1 MRHVSI
7 VARIGIAGA
16 GGAVDARVEV
26 VVRPRP
32 AIRDVRRILG
42 RSAARP
48 ASRTRG
54 NGTLAADRAV
64 ELALG
69 AWRDA
74 LRRLADAPPG
84 TPANVDAAMAAED
97 ARRAYAGAA
106 AQRYGAFKQVA
117 DLSSEDGDSPNAV
130 RAGSSAEFASEHGRN
145 AAEIARLSEELRT
158 AGEERQQALDAAVA
172 ADAEAY
178 DAVEWRAYDDAITV
192 EAEAYE
198 ALRHAMD
205 AGRGVI

>member
-1 MRHVSI
+1 
-7 VARIGIAGA
+7 
-16 GGAVDARVEV
+16 
-26 VVRPRP
+26 
-32 AIRDVRRILG
+32 
-42 RSAARP
+42 
-48 ASRTRG
+48 
-54 NGTLAADRAV
+54 V

-106 AQRYGAFKQVA
+106 AQRYDAFRQVA
-117 DLSSEDGDSPNAV
+117 DLSSEDGDGADSGGLGAPA
-130 RAGSSAEFASEHGRN
+130 AFASEHGTS

-205 AGRGVI
+205 AGRGVV

>member
-7 VARIGIAGA
+7 VARVVPAA
-16 GGAVDARVEV
+16 MAPPDARVKV
-26 VVRPRP
+26 VVRPR
-32 AIRDVRRILG
+32 AGTSDVRRILG

-117 DLSSEDGDSPNAV
+117 DLSSEDGDLGDSRGWGA
-130 RAGSSAEFASEHGRN
+130 SAAFASEHGRN
-145 AAEIARLSEELRT
+145 AAEIARL
-158 AGEERQQALDAAVA
+158 
-172 ADAEAY
+172 
-178 DAVEWRAYDDAITV
+178 
-192 EAEAYE
+192 
-198 ALRHAMD
+198 
-205 AGRGVI
+205 